1 VHHTTDFIPTG
12 NSDVNNQLSAEKSS
26 TTALAGALSAALGAE
41 HVVTQAEQLAA
52 FSADIYRQGVV
63 AELVIAPGSV
73 AELASAVALC
83 TREGRSVIPRGGG
96 FSYTG
101 GYIPAQSGS
110 IIIDMRRLNRI
121 VEINAE
127 DMYVT
132 VECGC
137 TWKTLFDALKAKG
150 LRTPYF
156 GPISGF
162 ASTVGGALSQ
172 GSFFM
177 GSTQYGTTAETALG
191 LEVILADGSLL
202 KTGSA
207 ASIHAPSPF
216 FRAYG
221 PDLTGVFLGD
231 TGALGFK
238 ARATLKLIPYPDQ
251 HRYATYSMPDDATM
265 LRALAEI
272 ARRGLA
278 ADCYGWDPLVV
289 RNFANRDMD
298 VKQDLGYLAGVV
310 KSGSSMLGGLKD
322 AARIAVAGNRFAR
335 QAEYLLHATV
345 DEMSAAAAEEKIVA
359 IQKIA
364 EAAGGTATEPS
375 VPRALRGTPFSYPNK
390 ILGSAGERWVPTNG
404 LCPHSRAPQVLRA
417 FREFMAAHAAL
428 TTEHKIEFG
437 IIFFAVG
444 NNTTCIEPL
453 FYWPDAR
460 LPSHD
465 HLMQPGFRG
474 TLPYQDVNPAATEAM
489 RTLRTGIS
497 DLFMRHGCVHVQIGK
512 TYPYKQSR
520 EPSTFALLEA
530 IKHAVDSQGLVN
542 PGSLGL

>member
-1 VHHTTDFIPTG
+1 L
-12 NSDVNNQLSAEKSS
+12 SDTNLSTE
-26 TTALAGALSAALGAE
+26 ALAAGLRDSLGAAQ
-41 HVVTQAEQLAA
+41 VLTQPDQLAA
-52 FSADIYRQGVV
+52 FSADIYRKGVV
-63 AELVIAPGSV
+63 AELVIAPGTV
-73 AELASAVALC
+73 EELAAAVGLC
-83 TREGRSVIPRGGG
+83 TRSGRSVIPRGGG

-101 GYIPAQSGS
+101 GYLPVRDATVIV
-110 IIIDMRRLNRI
+110 DLRRLNRI
-121 VEINAE
+121 VEINAT

-162 ASTVGGALSQ
+162 AATVGGALSQ

-177 GSTQYGTTAETALG
+177 GSTQYGTTAESTLG
-191 LEVILADGSLL
+191 LEVVLADGTLL

-207 ASIHAPSPF
+207 ATIFSPSPF
-216 FRAYG
+216 FRTYG
-221 PDLTGVFLGD
+221 PDLTGIFLGD

-238 ARATLKLIPYPDQ
+238 ARATLKLIPYPEH
-251 HRYATYSMPDDATM
+251 HRYATYSIPNDA
-265 LRALAEI
+265 ALLSALSEI

-289 RNFANRDMD
+289 RNFAARDMD
-298 VKQDLGYLAGVV
+298 IKQDLGYLAGVV
-310 KSGSSMLGGLKD
+310 KSGSSVFSGLKD
-322 AARIAVAGNRFAR
+322 AARIAVAGNRFAK

-345 DEMSAAAAEEKIVA
+345 DEMSEAAAEEKIVA

-364 EAAGGTATEPS
+364 EAVGGTATEAS

-390 ILGSAGERWVPTNG
+390 ILGNAGERWVPMHG
-404 LCPHSRAPQVLRA
+404 LCPHSRAPQVLKA
-417 FREFMAAHAAL
+417 FRELMASHAAL
-428 TTEHKIEFG
+428 IAEHKIEYG

-444 NNTTCIEPL
+444 NNTMTIEPL

-465 HLMQPGFRG
+465 HLMQPAFRDS
-474 TLPYQDVNPAATEAM
+474 LPYQEANPAASEAM
-489 RTLRTGIS
+489 RTLRTS
-497 DLFMRHGCVHVQIGK
+497 LADLYMRMGCVHVQIAK
-512 TYPYKQSR
+512 TYLYKDSR
-520 EPSTFALLEA
+520 EPATFQLLEA
-530 IKHAVDSQGLVN
+530 IKRAVDAQGLVN